1 MLPSVSEWMTST
13 NCASLG
19 SNLSSGGFPLYKGP
33 AGSRPAK
40 KTELAWQP
48 HAMSHLQQQAFD
60 PSLGG
65 WFTGCRAPSVVRHSH
80 SHPFHSPMAF
90 SHSGGG
96 YPRSTPLRMQPD
108 SLRRCTFFFLP
119 HHMACGILVPQPGI
133 KPQSLAVRAWSLNHW
148 PAEEYPGGVPVWA
161 PTVGSAQTNGDQ

>member
-40 KTELAWQP
+40 KIELAWQP

-80 SHPFHSPMAF
+80 SHPAV
-90 SHSGGG
+90 SG
-96 YPRSTPLRMQPD
+96 S
-108 SLRRCTFFFLP
+108 F
-119 HHMACGILVPQPGI
+119 PQPHGLF
-133 KPQSLAVRAWSLNHW
+133 PQWRWLPSQ
-148 PAEEYPGGVPVWA
+148 YPLENAARLPPEVYLFLFAA
-161 PTVGSAQTNGDQ
+161 PRGLWNLSSPTRN